1 MSEDELA
8 VESIGKLFR
17 KFALPA
23 VVGFIIGGVQ
33 ITIDGYFI
41 GNGVGTLG
49 LTSVTLV
56 YPLLIG
62 MIATAMLIGTGG
74 ASLVAIELGKGDR
87 KRAHRIASDM
97 LPLMFVLGAFF
108 AILGI
113 FFTEPLLRMVGATG
127 TVFVM
132 ANDYLRIM
140 FIGSICLIAGIG
152 LDPLVRNDGRP
163 NFAMKMMFV
172 GAVTNIVLDYLFV
185 MRWSMGMQGAA
196 IATIIAFAVSM
207 IAFVSYFFSRHAQLR
222 LYLSDISPDLEI
234 IAGIL
239 KTGFPA
245 FVMQASLGVLVLSY
259 NYMLLRYGSEI
270 AVSSYGVIEY
280 SFAIFYMIFE
290 GISVGV
296 QPIIGFNHGAK
307 LYDRVYSATKM
318 AILSC
323 FLVGLSGF
331 TLLYTFPETII
342 QLFNRNDPE
351 LLVTA
356 VKGMRIFIFGIIVEG
371 VIISVA
377 VYYQSVNKI
386 KPSLFI
392 HFGKIFIFILPLLFI
407 LPRYYGL
414 TGVWMAAPV
423 GIYLMLAVV
432 AVMFLKEIKILK
444 HPPTEASE

>member
-23 VVGFIIGGVQ
+23 VFGFIISGVQ

-56 YPLLIG
+56 YPLLIA
-62 MIATAMLIGTGG
+62 MVATALLIGTGG

-87 KRAHRIASDM
+87 GRAHSIASDM
-97 LPLMFVLGAFF
+97 LPLMVMISTFF

-113 FFTEPLLRMVGATG
+113 FFTEPLLRMVGANG
-127 TVFVM
+127 TVFGM
-132 ANDYLRIM
+132 ANDYLRVM
-140 FIGSICLIAGIG
+140 FIGSIGLVAGIG
-152 LDPLVRNDGRP
+152 LDSLVRNDGRP
-163 NFAMKMMFV
+163 SFAMKVMV
-172 GAVTNIVLDYLFV
+172 ASAVINIVLDYLFV
-185 MRWSMGMQGAA
+185 MRWGTGMQGAA
-196 IATIIAFAVSM
+196 IATVIAFAVS
-207 IAFVSYFFSRHAQLR
+207 AVVFTAYFFSSYANLR
-222 LYLSDISPDLEI
+222 LHLLDISPDLKI

-245 FVMQASLGVLVLSY
+245 FVMQVSLAVLVLSY
-259 NYMLLRYGSEI
+259 NYMLLKYGSEV

-290 GISVGV
+290 GISAGV
-296 QPIIGFNHGAK
+296 QPIIGFNYGAK
-307 LYDRVYSATKM
+307 LYGRVYDAIWM
-318 AILSC
+318 AIRSC

-331 TLLYTFPETII
+331 VLLYMFPETII

-356 VKGMRIFIFGIIVEG
+356 VEGMRIFIFGIIVEG
-371 VIISVA
+371 IIVCVA
-377 VYYQSVNKI
+377 VYFQSVNKI

-392 HFGKIFIFILPLLFI
+392 HFGKIFIFIIPLLFI
-407 LPRYYGL
+407 LPKQYGL
-414 TGVWMAAPV
+414 TGVWMAAPI
-423 GIYLMLAVV
+423 GAYLMLVVV
-432 AVMFLKEIKILK
+432 AAMFFKEVRYLK
-444 HPPTEASE
+444 HPPTVANE

>member
-23 VVGFIIGGVQ
+23 VFGFIISGVQ

-56 YPLLIG
+56 YPLLIA
-62 MIATAMLIGTGG
+62 MVATALLIGTGG
-74 ASLVAIELGKGDR
+74 ASLVAIELGKGNR
-87 KRAHRIASDM
+87 ERAHRIASDM
-97 LPLMFVLGAFF
+97 LPLMVVVGTFF

-113 FFTEPLLRMVGATG
+113 FFTEPLLRMVGANG
-127 TVFVM
+127 TVFDM

-140 FIGSICLIAGIG
+140 FIGSIGLVTGIG
-152 LDPLVRNDGRP
+152 LDSLVRNDGRP
-163 NFAMKMMFV
+163 SFAMKVMV
-172 GAVTNIVLDYLFV
+172 ASAVINIVLDYLFV
-185 MRWSMGMQGAA
+185 MRWEMGMQGAA
-196 IATIIAFAVSM
+196 VATV
-207 IAFVSYFFSRHAQLR
+207 IAFVASAVVFTAYFFSGYANLR
-222 LYLSDISPDLEI
+222 LHFSDISPDLKI

-245 FVMQASLGVLVLSY
+245 FVMQISLAVLVLSY
-259 NYMLLRYGSEI
+259 NYMLLKYGSEV

-290 GISVGV
+290 GISAGV
-296 QPIIGFNHGAK
+296 QPIIGFNYGAK
-307 LYDRVYSATKM
+307 LYSRVYSAIRVAM
-318 AILSC
+318 LSC

-331 TLLYTFPETII
+331 VLLYMFPETII

-356 VKGMRIFIFGIIVEG
+356 VEGMRIFIFGIIVEG
-371 VIISVA
+371 IIVCVA
-377 VYYQSVNKI
+377 VYFQSVNKI

-392 HFGKIFIFILPLLFI
+392 HFGKIFIFIIPLLFI
-407 LPRYYGL
+407 LPKQYGL
-414 TGVWMAAPV
+414 TGVWMAAPL
-423 GIYLMLAVV
+423 GIYLMFVVV
-432 AVMFLKEIKILK
+432 AVMFFKEVRFLK
-444 HPPTEASE
+444 HPPAVAKE